1 MAMKIEKHSI
11 YNKQH
16 NILIDNLKKETQDLS
31 KSVLR
36 NLIEEHNITSELWKG
51 IL

>member
-31 KSVLR
+31 KSVW
-36 NLIEEHNITSELWKG
+36 E
-51 IL
+51 ILLKNVI